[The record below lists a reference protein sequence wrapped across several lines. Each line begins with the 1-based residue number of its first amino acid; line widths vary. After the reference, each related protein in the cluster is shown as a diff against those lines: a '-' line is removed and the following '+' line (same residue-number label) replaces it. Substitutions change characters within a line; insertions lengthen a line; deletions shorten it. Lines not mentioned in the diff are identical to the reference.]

1 MCLVDIYEIIDQ
13 VDLTDDIEVGQAIR
27 QLASLLES
35 NTDLTNAVRSLLSQ
49 QMIAY
54 SREIAK
60 TDQLVE
66 QSNDEK

>member
-1 MCLVDIYEIIDQ
+1 MADIYEIIDQ

-66 QSNDEK
+66 QSNDER

>member
-1 MCLVDIYEIIDQ
+1 MADIYEIIDQ